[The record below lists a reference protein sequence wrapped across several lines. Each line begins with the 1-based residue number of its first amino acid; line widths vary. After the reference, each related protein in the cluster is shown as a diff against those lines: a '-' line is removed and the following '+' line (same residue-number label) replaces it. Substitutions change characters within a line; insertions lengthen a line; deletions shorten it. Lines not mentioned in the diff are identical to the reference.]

1 MVNGLVLHGGAEPVW
16 TQWIVIWCCKWTTV
30 DANTV
35 WSSVWS
41 SSCKCIE
48 VGWGQHGGLSTKV
61 QSCWNILWTAALIV
75 TSSLVDLMSDP
86 LSTLQC
92 LSYVHLCNHCQIP
105 APPLPPLLTVQL
117 NVRSV
122 SGRHFTLSNKGG
134 VRLLLRFSVWPK
146 LGQVQHSI
154 LVKPHI

>member
-30 DANTV
+30 DTNTV

-92 LSYVHLCNHCQIP
+92 LSYVPSSPAVDSPAKCQICQWS
-105 APPLPPLLTVQL
+105 PLYSEQQRRRQVAATVQCL
-117 NVRSV
+117 TQTRTSPT
-122 SGRHFTLSNKGG
+122 FD
-134 VRLLLRFSVWPK
+134 FS
-146 LGQVQHSI
+146 
-154 LVKPHI
+154 